1 MKKQGLGIALLIA
14 SAFTGTLAFR
24 LAVPAVA
31 FYTRDILKASMV
43 NISVISASFI
53 LARSL
58 SALFSGLLLEKR
70 KGLVYLGALAM
81 TGNALAVNLYPFTSS
96 WIHVVGIKLMNGFL
110 NGIAWPI
117 AQFVI
122 AVSSPK
128 EIRSRVTALY
138 FIFGNFAGLL
148 GNYTYALTQEF
159 GLKGQMYLASLFF
172 FLTALCMLLSYWL
185 LYEKIAPKREKDTK
199 EGEAPVDAK
208 KILILS
214 ALISFLAAFTSGE
227 ITYVYVA
234 ETLNLDRGTATTLI
248 GLIGFI
254 ATLLAYIPSKFADL
268 GNERK
273 VLITV
278 SILAGV
284 SPILAAIKNPITV
297 FLGILMAIFAA
308 QTFRPISRSLLASA
322 KRASAAIGG
331 INAVRNIS
339 TTAGQLVFGLA
350 YSLGEVAILGI
361 VLKAALLIFA
371 PVSLLLFG
379 IAVMLNGKR

>member
-1 MKKQGLGIALLIA
+1 MRQHYLGIALLIA

-70 KGLVYLGALAM
+70 KSLVYLGALAM

-159 GLKGQMYLASLFF
+159 GLKGQMYLASFFF

-185 LYEKIAPKREKDTK
+185 LYEKIVPKREKDTK

-214 ALISFLAAFTSGE
+214 ALISFLVAFTSGE

-234 ETLNLDRGTATTLI
+234 ETLNLDRGTAATLI

-273 VLITV
+273 VIITV

-284 SPILAAIKNPITV
+284 SPILAAIKNPVTV

-379 IAVMLNGKR
+379 IAMMLNGKR

>member
-185 LYEKIAPKREKDTK
+185 LYEKIVPKREKDTK

-322 KRASAAIGG
+322 KRASATIGG

>member
-70 KGLVYLGALAM
+70 KSLVYLGALAM

-159 GLKGQMYLASLFF
+159 GLKGQMYLASFFF

-185 LYEKIAPKREKDTK
+185 LYEKIVPKREKDTK
-199 EGEAPVDAK
+199 EGKAPVDAK

-234 ETLNLDRGTATTLI
+234 ETLNLDRGTAATLI

-273 VLITV
+273 VIIAV

-284 SPILAAIKNPITV
+284 SPILAAVKNPITV

-379 IAVMLNGKR
+379 IAMMLNGKK